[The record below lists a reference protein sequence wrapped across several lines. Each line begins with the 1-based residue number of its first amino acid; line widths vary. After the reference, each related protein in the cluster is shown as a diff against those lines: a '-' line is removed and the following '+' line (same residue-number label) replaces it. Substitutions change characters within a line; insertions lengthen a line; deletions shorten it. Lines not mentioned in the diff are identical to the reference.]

1 MTPQAANATAP
12 GKIILFGE
20 HSVVYGQPAI
30 AVPVSQVQAICRVEA
45 GDAGAGILL
54 HAPDIDRHEY
64 LSGSEK
70 TDPLA
75 VVIRKTLAAM
85 GQNTAPD
92 IAITV
97 TSTIPIACGMG
108 SGAAISA
115 AIIRALGE
123 FFQHP
128 FSPQTVSDIAFEVEK
143 IYHGTPSGI
152 DNTVVAFAQPIFF
165 IKHRP
170 IERLAV
176 GAPLRFIIGD
186 TGIKSPTYKVVGDL
200 RARRQ
205 KNPTQYDSIFGRMGD
220 LARAAR
226 VAIERGVVT
235 EIGELMGE
243 NHAILRDLGIS
254 HPALDALVA
263 AAMNAGALGA
273 KLSGAGWGG
282 NMIALATADSAPA
295 VVAALH
301 SAGAVRVIET
311 VVGDIDN

>member
-1 MTPQAANATAP
+1 MNRTSIEASAP

-30 AVPVSQVQAICRVEA
+30 AVPVSQVRAQCRVD
-45 GDAGAGILL
+45 GGTAGAGILL
-54 HAPDIDRHEY
+54 RAPDIDRRAY
-64 LSGSEK
+64 LSETGDD
-70 TDPLA
+70 DPLA
-75 VVIRKTLAAM
+75 SVIRRTL
-85 GQNTAPD
+85 TALGLATPPD
-92 IAITV
+92 VTITV

-128 FSPQTVSDIAFEVEK
+128 FDPQTVSDIAFEVEK

-165 IKHRP
+165 VKGQP
-170 IERLAV
+170 IERLTV
-176 GAPLRFIIGD
+176 GAPLTFIIGD

-200 RARRQ
+200 RARRG
-205 KNPTQYDSIFGRMGD
+205 KNPAHYDAVFMRMGA

-226 VAIERGVVT
+226 AAIERGD
-235 EIGELMGE
+235 EAAAGKLMGE
-243 NHAILRDLGIS
+243 NHAILRELGIS
-254 HPALDALVA
+254 HPKLDALVS
-263 AAMNAGALGA
+263 AAMDAGALGA

-282 NMIALATADSAPA
+282 NMIALAAPENAAD
-295 VVAALH
+295 VRAALAA
-301 SAGAVRVIET
+301 AGAVRVIET
-311 VVGDIDN
+311 VVR